1 MTEEKGLTRAQGQ
14 VATIRQMLVDRKD
27 QLAAALP
34 RHMSVDRL
42 VRVVLTSVQ
51 ANPKLVECTVSS
63 LYSAVLQS
71 AQLGL
76 EPDGVLGHAHLVPRR
91 NNKKGCMEAQFL
103 AGYKGLTKL
112 AMQSGKVVSIVAR
125 VVHEADIFKFCYGLE
140 KDELTHQLGIKEPGQ
155 LTHAYAVARLKEGVP
170 VLEVMTRGQIDEVRK
185 SSAAGSSGPWS
196 THFDEMAR
204 KTVLRRLCKHLDL
217 SPELQRA
224 VALDELADAGVPQDL
239 ASTVVDFSQDPVDVQ
254 PVMETTPDAEGL
266 QAAEEWALA
275 EPDAEDAKPGTNRP
289 PDLSSPYDP
298 AGEPPQQ
305 PPRQTKPNCRPGC
318 GRHLDIVKS
327 VGHAPTCT
335 EAKPEPEPAF

>member
-254 PVMETTPDAEGL
+254 PVVETTPDAQGL
-266 QAAEEWALA
+266 PPEEALSEA
-275 EPDAEDAKPGTNRP
+275 SLP
-289 PDLSSPYDP
+289 PAGPQGEPYDP

-305 PPRQTKPNCRPGC
+305 PRKDIKPNCCTDC
-318 GRHLDIVKS
+318 GRHFDIIKS
-327 VGHAPTCT
+327 VGHAPTCAQG
-335 EAKPEPEPAF
+335 EDQRQEPEPAF